1 MARYTG
7 PVCRICRREG
17 MKLFLK
23 GEKCFTK
30 CTFEKR
36 SSPPGM
42 HQQRRRKVS
51 DFALQLREKQ
61 KARRM
66 YGVLERQ
73 MKNTFDRAAEVTGA
87 TGETLLINL
96 ETRLDNTV
104 YRSGFA
110 KSRSQARQ
118 LVAHGHITVNGRET
132 KTPSYSVKAGD
143 AVAVSEKSRGSNYF
157 KEMTAWAKTQTR
169 PGWLE
174 VDPDAY
180 TAKVLA
186 TPSRDHRRPRAR
198 RRPRVLHD
206 PRHQGG
212 RRSARPQLEAD
223 PPSLVR
229 ERASDAHSREDGTGR
244 GDRCGH
250 HDHE

>member
-7 PVCRICRREG
+7 PVCRLCRREG

-23 GEKCFTK
+23 GEKCVTK

-66 YGVLERQ
+66 YGVLEKQ
-73 MKNTFDRAAEVTGA
+73 MRNTFDKATELRGA
-87 TGETLLINL
+87 TGDKLLELL
-96 ETRLDNTV
+96 EARLDNVV

-118 LVAHGHITVNGRET
+118 LVNHGHISVNGKRT
-132 KTPSYSVKAGD
+132 TIPSYTVKASETI
-143 AVAVSEKSRGSNYF
+143 AVVESSRESPYF
-157 KEMTAWAKTQTR
+157 KEMLAWAKTPTR
-169 PGWLE
+169 PAWME
-174 VDPDAY
+174 VDPEAF
-180 TAKVLA
+180 TARIV
-186 TPSRDHRRPRAR
+186 TDPSREQIESQVDT
-198 RRPRVLHD
+198 
-206 PRHQGG
+206 
-212 RRSARPQLEAD
+212 QLIVE
-223 PPSLVR
+223 
-229 ERASDAHSREDGTGR
+229 HYSR
-244 GDRCGH
+244 
-250 HDHE
+250 

>member
-7 PVCRICRREG
+7 PVCRICRRESV
-17 MKLFLK
+17 KLFLK

-30 CTFEKR
+30 CTLEKR

-96 ETRLDNTV
+96 ESRLDNAV
-104 YRSGFA
+104 YRAGFA
-110 KSRSQARQ
+110 KSRAQARQ
-118 LVAHGHITVNGRET
+118 LVNHGHITLNGRVSSI
-132 KTPSYSVKAGD
+132 PSHEVKASD
-143 AVAVSEKSRGSNYF
+143 EIAVKESSRASNYF
-157 KEMTAWAKTQTR
+157 KEVAGWAKTQTR

-180 TAKVLA
+180 TARVLA
-186 TPSRDHRRPRAR
+186 KPTRDQIEAQVNTQLIVEHYSR
-198 RRPRVLHD
+198 
-206 PRHQGG
+206 
-212 RRSARPQLEAD
+212 
-223 PPSLVR
+223 
-229 ERASDAHSREDGTGR
+229 
-244 GDRCGH
+244 
-250 HDHE
+250 

>member
-7 PVCRICRREG
+7 PVCRLCRREG

-23 GEKCFTK
+23 GEKCLTK
-30 CTFEKR
+30 CTFERR

-66 YGVLERQ
+66 YGVMERQ
-73 MKNTFDRAAEVTGA
+73 MKNTFEEAAEVKGA
-87 TGETLLINL
+87 TGEVMLQKL

-104 YRSGFA
+104 YRAGFA

-118 LVAHGHITVNGRET
+118 LVAHGHIQVNGRT
-132 KTPSYSVKAGD
+132 SKTPSYEVKVGD
-143 AVAVSEKSRGSNYF
+143 SVAVRESSRASTYF
-157 KEMTAWAKTQTR
+157 KEALSWAKTQTR

-174 VDPDAY
+174 TDPEAF
-180 TAKVLA
+180 TARILA
-186 TPSRDHRRPRAR
+186 LPSRDQIEAQ
-198 RRPRVLHD
+198 VNT
-206 PRHQGG
+206 
-212 RRSARPQLEAD
+212 QLIVE
-223 PPSLVR
+223 
-229 ERASDAHSREDGTGR
+229 HYSR
-244 GDRCGH
+244 
-250 HDHE
+250 

>member
-30 CTFEKR
+30 CTFERR

-66 YGVLERQ
+66 YGVLEAQ
-73 MKNTFDRAAEVTGA
+73 MKNTFERAAEVSGA
-87 TGETLLINL
+87 TGETLLIYL
-96 ETRLDNTV
+96 ESRLDNTV

-118 LVAHGHITVNGRET
+118 LVGHGHITVNGRVARV
-132 KTPSYSVKAGD
+132 PSSSVKAGD
-143 AVAVSEKSRGSNYF
+143 VLAVTESSRASNYF
-157 KEMTAWAKTQTR
+157 KEVAGWAKTQTR

-186 TPSRDHRRPRAR
+186 KPTRD
-198 RRPRVLHD
+198 
-206 PRHQGG
+206 QI
-212 RRSARPQLEAD
+212 EAQ
-223 PPSLVR
+223 
-229 ERASDAHSREDGTGR
+229 
-244 GDRCGH
+244 
-250 HDHE
+250 

>member
-7 PVCRICRREG
+7 PVCRLCRREG

-23 GEKCFTK
+23 GEKCMTK

-61 KARRM
+61 KARRI
-66 YGVLERQ
+66 YGVLEKQ
-73 MKNTFDRAAEVTGA
+73 MANTFERAAEEKGA
-87 TGETLLINL
+87 TGETLLQNL
-96 ETRLDNTV
+96 ERRLDNTV

-118 LVAHGHITVNGRET
+118 LVAHGHIDVNGRTT
-132 KTPSYSVKAGD
+132 KTPSYEIKAGD
-143 AVAVSEKSRGSNYF
+143 TISVKESSRASNYF
-157 KEMTAWAKTQTR
+157 KEAVNWAKTQTR

-174 VDPDAY
+174 TDPEAF
-180 TAKVLA
+180 AARVLA
-186 TPSRDHRRPRAR
+186 LPTRDQIEAQVNTQLIVEHYSR
-198 RRPRVLHD
+198 
-206 PRHQGG
+206 
-212 RRSARPQLEAD
+212 
-223 PPSLVR
+223 
-229 ERASDAHSREDGTGR
+229 
-244 GDRCGH
+244 
-250 HDHE
+250 

>member
-7 PVCRICRREG
+7 PVCRLCRREG

-23 GEKCFTK
+23 GEKCLTK

-61 KARRM
+61 KARRI
-66 YGVLERQ
+66 YGVLEKQ
-73 MKNTFDRAAEVTGA
+73 MRNTFDAAAEEKGA
-87 TGETLLINL
+87 TGETLLQNL
-96 ETRLDNTV
+96 ERRLDNAI
-104 YRSGFA
+104 YRAGFA

-118 LVAHGHITVNGRET
+118 LVTHGHIVVNGRAT
-132 KTPSYSVKAGD
+132 KTPSYAVKSGDTLSVKE
-143 AVAVSEKSRGSNYF
+143 SSRASNYF
-157 KEMTAWAKTQTR
+157 KEAQNWAKTQTR

-174 VDPDAY
+174 TDPEAF

-186 TPSRDHRRPRAR
+186 LPTRDQIEAQVNLQLVVEHYSR
-198 RRPRVLHD
+198 
-206 PRHQGG
+206 
-212 RRSARPQLEAD
+212 
-223 PPSLVR
+223 
-229 ERASDAHSREDGTGR
+229 
-244 GDRCGH
+244 
-250 HDHE
+250 

>member
-7 PVCRICRREG
+7 PVCRLCRREG

-23 GEKCFTK
+23 GEKCLTK
-30 CTFEKR
+30 CTFERR

-61 KARRM
+61 KARRI

-73 MKNTFDRAAEVTGA
+73 MKNTFEQAAEIKGA
-87 TGETLLINL
+87 TGEVMLQNL
-96 ETRLDNTV
+96 ERRLDNTV
-104 YRSGFA
+104 YRSGFG

-118 LVAHGHITVNGRET
+118 LVAHAHIKVNGKIT
-132 KTPSYSVKAGD
+132 KTPSYQVKAGD
-143 AVAVSEKSRGSNYF
+143 LITVRESSRDSNYF
-157 KEMTAWAKTQTR
+157 KEMLAWAKTQTR

-180 TAKVLA
+180 TARVLA
-186 TPSRDHRRPRAR
+186 KPIRDQIEAQVNTQLIVEHYSR
-198 RRPRVLHD
+198 
-206 PRHQGG
+206 
-212 RRSARPQLEAD
+212 
-223 PPSLVR
+223 
-229 ERASDAHSREDGTGR
+229 
-244 GDRCGH
+244 
-250 HDHE
+250 

>member
-7 PVCRICRREG
+7 PVCRICRRES

-51 DFALQLREKQ
+51 DFALQLR
-61 KARRM
+61 AR
-66 YGVLERQ
+66 Q
-73 MKNTFDRAAEVTGA
+73 NTFDRAADVTGA

-96 ETRLDNTV
+96 ETRLANTV

-118 LVAHGHITVNGRET
+118 LVTHGHITVNGRET
-132 KTPSYSVKAGD
+132 KTPSFTVKAGD
-143 AVAVSEKSRGSNYF
+143 AIAVTEKSRGSNYF

-186 TPSRDHRRPRAR
+186 APSRDEIEAQ
-198 RRPRVLHD
+198 VNT
-206 PRHQGG
+206 
-212 RRSARPQLEAD
+212 QLIVE
-223 PPSLVR
+223 
-229 ERASDAHSREDGTGR
+229 HYSR
-244 GDRCGH
+244 
-250 HDHE
+250 

>member
-7 PVCRICRREG
+7 PVCRLCRREG

-23 GEKCFTK
+23 GEKCLTK

-61 KARRM
+61 KARRI
-66 YGVLERQ
+66 YGVLEKQ
-73 MKNTFDRAAEVTGA
+73 MRNTFDRAAEEKGA
-87 TGETLLINL
+87 TGETLLQNL
-96 ETRLDNTV
+96 ERRLDNTI
-104 YRSGFA
+104 YRAGFA

-118 LVAHGHITVNGRET
+118 LVTHGHIDVNGRT
-132 KTPSYSVKAGD
+132 AKTPSYFVKSGDTLSVKE
-143 AVAVSEKSRGSNYF
+143 SSRASNYF
-157 KEMTAWAKTQTR
+157 KEAQNWAKTQTR

-174 VDPDAY
+174 TDPETF

-186 TPSRDHRRPRAR
+186 LPTREQIEAQVNTQLIVEHYSR
-198 RRPRVLHD
+198 
-206 PRHQGG
+206 
-212 RRSARPQLEAD
+212 
-223 PPSLVR
+223 
-229 ERASDAHSREDGTGR
+229 
-244 GDRCGH
+244 
-250 HDHE
+250 